1 MRARTSRCRRILP
14 VFVAGMTLAWV
25 GCERKAT
32 ADLIAQTRSADSAD
46 RARAAK
52 ALGER
57 PKDAERAV
65 PALID
70 LLKDPDAFVRRDA
83 AQALGSLGP
92 RAEPA
97 ATALRTAAQ
106 DRNAHVRR
114 AATEAIQRVDPGTRV
129 PTGKP

>member
-1 MRARTSRCRRILP
+1 MRARISRCRRILP
-14 VFVAGMTLAWV
+14 VLVAGLTLACF
-25 GCERKAT
+25 GCDRKAT
-32 ADLIAQTRSADSAD
+32 ADLIAQTRSADSGD

-65 PALID
+65 PALIE

-97 ATALRTAAQ
+97 ATALRAAAQ

-114 AATEAIQRVDPGTRV
+114 AATEAIQKVDPGAQV
-129 PTGKP
+129 PTGK